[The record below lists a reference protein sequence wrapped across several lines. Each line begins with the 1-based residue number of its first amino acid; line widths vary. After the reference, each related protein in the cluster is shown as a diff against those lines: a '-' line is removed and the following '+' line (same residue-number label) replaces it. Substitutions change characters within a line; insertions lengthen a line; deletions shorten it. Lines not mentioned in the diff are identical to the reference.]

1 MLLKVSGKYIVYDFE
16 NNRIVSS
23 TLKLKDKAANEDYCV
38 ANGNVAY
45 TVNNNLYVNE
55 QDTDEPEGI
64 VCATKSHRNE
74 FGINK
79 APSGARKAT
88 CSLSTAWTKAWLRNT
103 LVDITACRKK

>member
-16 NNRIVSS
+16 NNRIVS

-55 QDTDEPEGI
+55 QAITDEPEGI
-64 VCATKSHRNE
+64 VCGQSVHRNE

-79 APSGARKAT
+79 GDVYKRQEQHQRGMGKRSPHQLYIRRKNGNNQ
-88 CSLSTAWTKAWLRNT
+88 LL
-103 LVDITACRKK
+103 